1 MRVEYK
7 SELNELIDEYMEVGY
22 MAEPIEVST
31 IDGNFLTIA
40 DQKSDRTLQLLAS
53 FPNESEF
60 EADIIE
66 FDKFFDD
73 LKIELKLYMIFA
85 QSSEY
90 IEQLAKKLNHFEVV
104 IDREGEYG
112 QMYGTVYVS
121 GALTAQLTKAIFL
134 IGKDGA
140 IYLDDMPSSLETSFK
155 LELLVSELNKA
166 YAAYTGVGCHG

>member
-7 SELNELIDEYMEVGY
+7 GEANELIDEYMEVGY
-22 MAEPIEVST
+22 MAEAIEVTSL
-31 IDGNFLTIA
+31 DGEPLTIA
-40 DQKSDRTLQLLAS
+40 EQKSDRTLQLLAS
-53 FPNESEF
+53 FPNEAEF
-60 EADIIE
+60 EAEIIE
-66 FDKFFDD
+66 LDKFFDD
-73 LKIELKLYMIFA
+73 LKVELDLYLLFA
-85 QSSEY
+85 QKSEY
-90 IEQLAKKLNHFEVV
+90 TEALAKKLNHFKIV
-104 IDREGEYG
+104 IDSEEEYG
-112 QMYGTVYVS
+112 NMYGTVYVS